1 MPGSSAS
8 CTPTYLTRA
17 SSGLERTARCVLQG
31 TSRVGVTQSMGDDA
45 CFTND
50 ALGAQCEGVFVA
62 AEVTVA
68 SLDWFTETS

>member
-1 MPGSSAS
+1 M
-8 CTPTYLTRA
+8 
-17 SSGLERTARCVLQG
+17 
-31 TSRVGVTQSMGDDA
+31 GVTQSMGDDA

-62 AEVTVA
+62 AEVTVV